1 MRVLSL
7 SHCMMLQVDIDFN
20 TQPIGTGKDGKQIF
34 FKDIWPSN
42 EEIARVSFYS
52 IIIAF
57 SGVYSSLDHCFGS
70 SHISPIRLCSL
81 AFFLTCLKQHMKRLL
96 KEIPCGTNYLCL
108 PILSTHGTQLQ
119 RTYTSLRILRK

>member
-1 MRVLSL
+1 
-7 SHCMMLQVDIDFN
+7 MLQVDIDFN

-42 EEIARVSFYS
+42 DEIAQVSFYS

-70 SHISPIRLCSL
+70 SHTILDLLRLCSL
-81 AFFLTCLKQHMKRLL
+81 AFYLTCLKQHMKRLL

-119 RTYTSLRILRK
+119 RTYMSLHILRT